1 MMRRRRP
8 GRSKFPAMILGLAG
22 VLICITCMSAES
34 LLIILSLFMIALGL
48 LLLFFFGKRGT
59 YYEYRCL

>member
-48 LLLFFFGKRGT
+48 WLLFF
-59 YYEYRCL
+59 C